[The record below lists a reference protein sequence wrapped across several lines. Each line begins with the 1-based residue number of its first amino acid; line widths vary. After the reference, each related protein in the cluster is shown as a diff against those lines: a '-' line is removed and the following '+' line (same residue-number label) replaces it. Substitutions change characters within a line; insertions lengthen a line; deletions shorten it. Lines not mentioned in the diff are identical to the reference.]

1 PDYMIPE
8 RFVVLDHL
16 PVNVNGKVD
25 RKQLLGALA
34 NTAPLAPQT
43 GNAATS
49 NELEQIVAEQ
59 FRALFGN
66 RDLTASSDFFALGG
80 HSLVAMRLAGLLEKS
95 TGVRPKLQDIFVART
110 VGGIATLLAN
120 HKQNGKQFLIP
131 KADGPKF
138 PLSSGQARLWVL
150 QRMQP

>member
-1 PDYMIPE
+1 MPVGVGADAFLGAAVAADQDNSNVWMQILGRNLPDYMIPE

-49 NELEQIVAEQ
+49 NEL
-59 FRALFGN
+59 
-66 RDLTASSDFFALGG
+66 
-80 HSLVAMRLAGLLEKS
+80 
-95 TGVRPKLQDIFVART
+95 
-110 VGGIATLLAN
+110 
-120 HKQNGKQFLIP
+120 
-131 KADGPKF
+131 
-138 PLSSGQARLWVL
+138 
-150 QRMQP
+150 